1 MNDNSQN
8 QNLQNNQAQQDDQQA
23 QPQVAPQVAPISPTG
38 SLHKEAEPIIKRE
51 PLIKAS
57 EEEPALHPEVAEA
70 GVETVSEKPKLN
82 EEHIKAGLEHAKEST
97 PVKTEPTD
105 KIKFPLTAQK
115 ANQII
120 KNKKNIKDSIL
131 WLAISV
137 LRQIRIVSKKKN

>member
-1 MNDNSQN
+1 MNDSTQN
-8 QNLQNNQAQQDDQQA
+8 VQDDQQA
-23 QPQVAPQVAPISPTG
+23 QPQVAPISPTG

-51 PLIKAS
+51 PLVKAS
-57 EEEPALHPEVAEA
+57 EEEQSLHSEVAEA
-70 GVETVSEKPKLN
+70 GVEIVSEKPKLN

-97 PVKTEPTD
+97 PVKTESTD
-105 KIKFPLTAQK
+105 KIKFPMTAQK

-137 LRQIRIVSKKKN
+137 LRQIRIVGKKKN